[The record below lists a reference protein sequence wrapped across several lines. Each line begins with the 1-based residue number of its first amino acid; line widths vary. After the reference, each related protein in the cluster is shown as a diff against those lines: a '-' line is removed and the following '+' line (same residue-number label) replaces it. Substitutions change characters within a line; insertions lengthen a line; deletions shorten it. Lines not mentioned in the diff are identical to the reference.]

1 MSNVKILIVEDNKLN
16 ALIAAKLLNKIGM
29 ENIDFATNGKEVI
42 QKIHDVDYDLI
53 LMDCQMPIY
62 DDYEATKE
70 LRSLGIRT
78 PIIALTASVSDED
91 IDGCFNAG
99 MNNHLSK
106 PIQINQLQEVVNK
119 YLM

>member
-16 ALIAAKLLNKIGM
+16 ALIADKLLNKIGM
-29 ENIDFATNGKEVI
+29 ENIDFATNGREVI

-53 LMDCQMPIY
+53 LMDCQIPIY
-62 DDYEATKE
+62 DGYEATKE
-70 LRSLGIRT
+70 LRSLEIRT
-78 PIIALTASVSDED
+78 PIIALTTSVSDED

-106 PIQINQLQEVVNK
+106 SISFK
-119 YLM
+119 R